1 MDFFLR
7 ALTRR
12 LCLQVKNPDEL
23 NFRPKEMLRDLCA
36 IFALF
41 SNSQEF
47 QLECAKSGYYNK
59 DLMTKSV
66 TTCRKLNLLTGASM
80 EAFAALPIG
89 VNDASKMVASD
100 DALTSDCPDEFL
112 DPLMCTFMMDPVY
125 LPTSENI
132 VDRSTITQHL
142 LNDPHDPFNRKNLT
156 VDMIQPAT
164 NLKTRIDEWLREKR
178 AMSES

>member
-1 MDFFLR
+1 M
-7 ALTRR
+7 
-12 LCLQVKNPDEL
+12 KNPDEL

-41 SNSQEF
+41 STSQDF
-47 QLECAKSGYYNK
+47 QLECAKSGYYNFE
-59 DLMTKSV
+59 LMAKSV
-66 TTCRKLNLLTGASM
+66 TTCRKLNLLTGESM

-89 VNDASKMVASD
+89 VSSASKLVATD

-125 LPTSENI
+125 LPTSESI

-142 LNDPHDPFNRKNLT
+142 LNDPHDPFNRKDLT
-156 VDMIQPAT
+156 VDMVIPAT
-164 NLKTRIDEWLREKR
+164 DLKARIGKWLDDKR
-178 AMSES
+178 ATQLL

>member
-1 MDFFLR
+1 MR
-7 ALTRR
+7 HLTSFHIPFI
-12 LCLQVKNPDEL
+12 QVKNPEEL

-41 SNSQEF
+41 STAQDF
-47 QLECAKSGYYNK
+47 QVECAKSGYYNSE
-59 DLMTKSV
+59 LMAKSV

-80 EAFAALPIG
+80 EAFADLPLA
-89 VNDASKMVASD
+89 VNEACELVASD

-142 LNDPHDPFNRKNLT
+142 LNDPHDPFNRKGLT
-156 VDMIQPAT
+156 VDMVQPAT
-164 NLKTRIDEWLREKR
+164 ELKARIDKWLDEKR
-178 AMSES
+178 ATQGNN